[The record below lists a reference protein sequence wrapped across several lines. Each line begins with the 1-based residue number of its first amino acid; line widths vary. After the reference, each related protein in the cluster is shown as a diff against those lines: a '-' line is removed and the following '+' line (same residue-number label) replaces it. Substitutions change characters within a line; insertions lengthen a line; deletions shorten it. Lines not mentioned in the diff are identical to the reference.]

1 MAASLLLPEAAVQSI
16 GVESHPRGTAA
27 QTMTHDEHGSSTTA
41 RRVGRIILL
50 NGGSSAGKSTLARA
64 IQAALD
70 EPFLHCSSDMLAVGL
85 PERRDSEG
93 PFAWGN
99 VRPRF
104 FAGFHGCVVALASA
118 GNDLIVDHVIEFPD
132 WRVELR
138 ELLLPFDV
146 FLVGVHCSLG
156 ELERRE
162 RDRGD
167 RRIGEGREH
176 VEIDRI
182 HELGPYDLEVDTTDR
197 DPGVVA
203 AEVIRHWRCRSTS
216 VLRKEMIPAGREP

>member
-1 MAASLLLPEAAVQSI
+1 
-16 GVESHPRGTAA
+16 
-27 QTMTHDEHGSSTTA
+27 MTHDVHSSNATP

-50 NGGSSAGKSTLARA
+50 NGASSAGKSTLARA

-70 EPFLHCSSDMLAVGL
+70 EPFLHCSSDLLAVGL
-85 PERRDSEG
+85 PERRDPEG
-93 PFAWGN
+93 PFAWPGN
-99 VRPRF
+99 VRSRF
-104 FAGFHGCVVALASA
+104 FAGFHRCVVALALA
-118 GNDLIVDHVIEFPD
+118 GTDLIVDHVIEFPE
-132 WRVELR
+132 WRVDLT

-156 ELERRE
+156 EIERRE
-162 RDRGD
+162 RERGN

-182 HELGPYDLEVDTTDR
+182 HEFGPYDLEVDTTDR

-203 AEVIRHWRCRSTS
+203 MEVIRHWRARSTS
-216 VLRKEMIPAGREP
+216 VLRIGKPVHATPAAHGP